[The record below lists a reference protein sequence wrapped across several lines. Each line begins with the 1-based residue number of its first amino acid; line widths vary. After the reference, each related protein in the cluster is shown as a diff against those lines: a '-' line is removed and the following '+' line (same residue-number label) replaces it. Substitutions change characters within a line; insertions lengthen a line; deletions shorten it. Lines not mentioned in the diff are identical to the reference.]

1 MVGEIMKKRV
11 VVTGMG
17 CVTPIGIGKD
27 RFWNSLIN
35 GISGI
40 DYITKFGTEDFSVK
54 IAAEVRDFNAE
65 NYIEKRET
73 KKMDRFTQFA
83 VAASMMAAEDAG
95 LNIKEI
101 DAERFG
107 VILGAGM
114 GGMDTLEDQA
124 KKLMERGPKRVSPF
138 FIPMMIPNI
147 ASGQVSI
154 ALGAKGPNI
163 LIVTACASS
172 TNAIGEAFRVI
183 QYGDADVVITGG
195 TEASI
200 TPLSVAGF
208 CSMKALSTNN
218 DNPQKASRPFDK
230 NRDGFVMGEGAGML
244 LIEELEHA
252 LKRGAIIHG
261 ELIGYG
267 RSSDAY
273 HITTP
278 APGGEG
284 SARAMECALKD
295 AGINYDTID
304 YINAHGSSTIYNDE
318 FETEAIKKV
327 FKEHAYKLDVSS
339 TKSMTSHLLG
349 AAGGIEAIAC
359 VMAIANG
366 IIPPTVNYETPDPKC
381 DLNYVPNVAKK
392 ANVEYA
398 LSNSLGF
405 GGHNAAVVF
414 KKYE

>member
-1 MVGEIMKKRV
+1 
-11 VVTGMG
+11 
-17 CVTPIGIGKD
+17 
-27 RFWNSLIN
+27 
-35 GISGI
+35 
-40 DYITKFGTEDFSVK
+40 
-54 IAAEVRDFNAE
+54 
-65 NYIEKRET
+65 
-73 KKMDRFTQFA
+73 DRFTQFA

-101 DAERFG
+101 DTERFG
-107 VILGAGM
+107 IILGAGM

-124 KKLMERGPKRVSPF
+124 KKLMERGPRRVSPF

-172 TNAIGEAFRVI
+172 TNAIGEAFRAI

-218 DNPQKASRPFDK
+218 DNPQRASRPFDK

-252 LKRGAIIHG
+252 LKRGATIHG

-278 APGGEG
+278 ALGGEG
-284 SARAMECALKD
+284 SARAMECALND
-295 AGINYDTID
+295 AGINYDAIG

-349 AAGGIEAIAC
+349 AAGGVEAIAC
-359 VMAIANG
+359 VMAVANG
-366 IIPPTVNYETPDPKC
+366 IIPPTINYETPDPKC
-381 DLNYVPNVAKK
+381 DLNYVPNIAKK
-392 ANVEYA
+392 ANVKYA

-405 GGHNAAVVF
+405 GGHNAAVIF